1 MSKEPTPRVELQ
13 SIFVRD
19 LQRRLSLV
27 IDLLTEEFRLQP
39 PSPQLPAPRPVK
51 RRSRREPLQSLRPEV
66 HT

>member
-27 IDLLTEEFRLQP
+27 IDLLTEELRLNP
-39 PSPQLPAPRPVK
+39 PPTQSPTSRPVK
-51 RRSRREPLQSLRPEV
+51 RRRGREPLQPPTPEV